1 MNKLSFKIGLLFFVF
16 IVMIEAF
23 LFVILYQNLAEE
35 RVDEIMNN
43 LLARGNTHRDVLED
57 HYDSSTL
64 EHVGIMESQSQFKV
78 VIIDE
83 NGEILVTS
91 NPLEAD
97 MAEVIEHV
105 KTEHIPLEGEI
116 VDADWHTGTYI
127 ATDSPIEVEGTY
139 KGHVI
144 MFAETDYVSKPLRE
158 LSKQFI
164 IAGIVTIILT
174 IITIF
179 ILSRFVADPLIKM
192 KEATEQMSEGHH
204 DVDLK
209 MDRKD
214 ELGELARAIKKL
226 AHDLDALKESR
237 NEFLAS
243 VSHELRTPLTYIK
256 GYANLLNRP
265 GLSDSEKEQ
274 YVTIINEEVD
284 ELTSLI
290 KDLFELAK
298 VDENNFTIEKES
310 LAFSDWLKDLLLRIR
325 PMIEEANMS
334 LISEIEENIEA
345 EIDPDRMAQ
354 VLQNIIHNAIKHS
367 DDNRMITIQAKS
379 VGEIIQIDVMDE
391 GVGIASRDLPYVFDR
406 LYRVEK
412 SRSRESGGAGLGLAI
427 AKEIVQAHGGKI
439 DMTSE
444 ENVGTSVHITIPR
457 R

>member
-1 MNKLSFKIGLLFFVF
+1 MK
-16 IVMIEAF
+16 
-23 LFVILYQNLAEE
+23 
-35 RVDEIMNN
+35 
-43 LLARGNTHRDVLED
+43 ED
-57 HYDSSTL
+57 
-64 EHVGIMESQSQFKV
+64 
-78 VIIDE
+78 
-83 NGEILVTS
+83 
-91 NPLEAD
+91 
-97 MAEVIEHV
+97 
-105 KTEHIPLEGEI
+105 TEQ
-116 VDADWHTGTYI
+116 
-127 ATDSPIEVEGTY
+127 
-139 KGHVI
+139 
-144 MFAETDYVSKPLRE
+144 
-158 LSKQFI
+158 LSKGRHN
-164 IAGIVTIILT
+164 IALQT
-174 IITIF
+174 
-179 ILSRFVADPLIKM
+179 K
-192 KEATEQMSEGHH
+192 
-204 DVDLK
+204 
-209 MDRKD
+209 RKD
-214 ELGELARAIKKL
+214 ELGELANSITKPSQELKE
-226 AHDLDALKESR
+226 LKESR

-391 GVGIASRDLPYVFDR
+391 GVGIASRDLP
-406 LYRVEK
+406 
-412 SRSRESGGAGLGLAI
+412 
-427 AKEIVQAHGGKI
+427 
-439 DMTSE
+439 
-444 ENVGTSVHITIPR
+444 
-457 R
+457 